1 MRSSIKGSTGFGNS
15 LYSSPTIG
23 TSTNLNQSQNNSQN
37 GTQNTAQNGVV
48 SPKINKSY
56 EINYE

>member
-1 MRSSIKGSTGFGNS
+1 LRSSIKGSTGFGNS

-23 TSTNLNQSQNNSQN
+23 TSTNLNQSQN